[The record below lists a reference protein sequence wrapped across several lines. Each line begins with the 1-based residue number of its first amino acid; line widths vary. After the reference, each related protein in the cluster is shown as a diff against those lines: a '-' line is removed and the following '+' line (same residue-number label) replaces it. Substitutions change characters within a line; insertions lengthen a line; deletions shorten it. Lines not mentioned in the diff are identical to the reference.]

1 MHLICHPTFD
11 GECEAAF
18 RAYEGCF
25 GGKILVL
32 LTYGSQGQTSSEL
45 RDKIFHATIEI
56 GNQKLTGVDVAHA
69 AYEKPSGFALQLNL
83 DQAAEAERIFEAL
96 AAGGTVHFALQQT
109 SWAGHY
115 ASLTD
120 RFGVPWEI
128 NCGA

>member
-1 MHLICHPTFD
+1 MRLICHLTFD
-11 GECEAAF
+11 GQCEAAF
-18 RAYEGCF
+18 RVYEECF
-25 GGKILVL
+25 GGRVLVL

-56 GNQKLTGVDVAHA
+56 GGQKLTGVDVAPA
-69 AYEKPSGFALQLNL
+69 AYERPQGFAVQMNL
-83 DQAAEAERIFEAL
+83 DQSSEAKRIFEAL

-109 SWAGHY
+109 SWASHY